1 MRPRANGHGL
11 SQLLRGARATRL
23 FAAALIAA
31 VGFAQFS
38 ASWHESSVRH
48 VRCAEHGEVTHVA
61 ARADQGTAA
70 TSDITRTTLA
80 GSEAG
85 TPAGHDHCGAAFT
98 FRGSAQHQ
106 VVRASARFAP
116 PPAIVRRAGDPTP
129 RPGRSL
135 VLASAP
141 KTSPPCA

>member
-48 VRCAEHGEVTHVA
+48 VRCAEHGELTHIQAGQGVTA
-61 ARADQGTAA
+61 E
-70 TSDITRTTLA
+70 STRSFSSVEDEETDRVD
-80 GSEAG
+80 
-85 TPAGHDHCGAAFT
+85 GHDHCTNDFLV
-98 FRGSAQHQ
+98 RGRL
-106 VVRASARFAP
+106 VVSIIRSLVRYAP
-116 PPAIVRRAGDPTP
+116 PPAVARDGRETAVAT
-129 RPGRSL
+129 PGRAF

-141 KTSPPCA
+141 KTSPPSA